1 MADQGLYM
9 AIVFDTMAEGF
20 VRRLA
25 NTPVEAVR
33 LAVSGTSYGEEGITT
48 VDVEN
53 TWRITDL
60 LDEHLTKM
68 RPVASF
74 QGEIGEEMV
83 LVARDRID
91 SPEGFIKRVS

>member
-9 AIVFDTMAEGF
+9 ASVFDTLGEMF

-33 LAVSGTSYGEEGITT
+33 LAVSVASEYEVTNE
-48 VDVEN
+48 DVEN

-60 LDEHLTKM
+60 LDERLTRM
-68 RPVASF
+68 RSVASF

-83 LVARDRID
+83 LVARHRID
-91 SPEGFIKRVS
+91 SPEGIIRRVS

>member
-9 AIVFDTMAEGF
+9 AIVFDTQGERF

-33 LAVSGTSYGEEGITT
+33 LAVSVACEYEVTND
-48 VDVEN
+48 DVKS

-60 LDEHLTKM
+60 LDERLTRM
-68 RPVASF
+68 RPVAEF
-74 QGEIGEEMV
+74 KGEIGEEMV

-91 SPEGFIKRVS
+91 SPEGFIRRVS

>member
-9 AIVFDTMAEGF
+9 AIVFDIQGERF

-33 LAVSGTSYGEEGITT
+33 LAVSVACEYEVTND
-48 VDVEN
+48 DVKS

-68 RPVASF
+68 RPVADF

-83 LVARDRID
+83 LIAADRIY
-91 SPEGFIKRVS
+91 SPEGIIRRVS

>member
-9 AIVFDTMAEGF
+9 AIVFDTQGQRF

-33 LAVSGTSYGEEGITT
+33 LAVSVAAEFEVTDA
-48 VDVEN
+48 DVES

-60 LDEHLTKM
+60 LDERLTKM
-68 RPVASF
+68 RPVAEF
-74 QGEIGEEMV
+74 KGEIGEEMV
-83 LVARDRID
+83 LIAADRIY
-91 SPEGFIKRVS
+91 SPEGIIRRVT